1 MSNKRVPVLSPDS
14 KPLMPTK
21 ASRARRWLEKGE
33 AKIVSN
39 DLGIFQIQLLSEPSG
54 RELQD
59 ISIGIDPG
67 SSFTGIAVQSQ
78 HETLVGLNLNLPR
91 KEVSK
96 RLAERAVLRRT
107 RRGRRIKTSIP
118 FHFRNHRQKRFDN
131 RRQSKIAPSILASKQ
146 LELRVIK
153 ELFAIYPIS
162 HVYVEMLNKSDSPAF
177 TRAAQGQNWL
187 VLRLKQ
193 FTNVELAKGY
203 ETSNTRQYLGLA
215 KSKNKAEQSPAAHAN
230 DAVSLAARHFIQYQ
244 VSRLT
249 NSADWEG
256 FVNVT
261 EFDFLMVS
269 RLGNRPRKMHDLTIN
284 KSGRRDSYGGF
295 ESTHPYRN
303 GDKVEYHTKK
313 LHLVGI
319 ISACDLY
326 QMFPK
331 RQRLKQGISA
341 KNTRLISRSCNL
353 LVNHIRR
360 TAFPPVTKLST
371 AMVRVSTQ
379 KTR

>member
-1 MSNKRVPVLSPDS
+1 MSNKRVPVLSPDGT
-14 KPLMPTK
+14 PLMPTK
-21 ASRARRWLEKGE
+21 ASRARRWLEQGK

-39 DLGIFQIQLLSEPSG
+39 DLGIFQIQLLNEPSG
-54 RELQD
+54 RDWQD
-59 ISIGIDPG
+59 ISMGIDPG

-78 HETLVGLNLNLPR
+78 RETLVGLNLNLPR
-91 KEVSK
+91 QEVSK

-118 FHFRNHRQKRFDN
+118 FQFRNHRQKRFDN

-146 LELRVIK
+146 LELRVVK
-153 ELFAIYPIS
+153 ELFAIYPIG

-187 VLRLKQ
+187 VLQLRQ
-193 FTNVELAKGY
+193 FTNVELVKGY
-203 ETSNTRQYLGLA
+203 ETSNTRYYLGLA
-215 KSKNKAEQSPAAHAN
+215 KSKNKAEQSPDAHAN
-230 DAVSLAARHFIQYQ
+230 DAVSLAARHFIRYE
-244 VSRLT
+244 VSHLT

-256 FVNVT
+256 FLKVT

-284 KSGRRDSYGGF
+284 KGGRRDSYGGF
-295 ESTHPYRN
+295 ESTHPYKN
-303 GDKVEYHTKK
+303 GDKVEYRTLK

-319 ISACDLY
+319 VSACDLY

-331 RQRLKQGISA
+331 RQRLKQGITA
-341 KNTRLISRSCNL
+341 KYTRLISRSCNL
-353 LVNHIRR
+353 LVNLIRR

-379 KTR
+379 KI